1 MAVKTKPFKTHQDSG
16 GILSFLVDINLF
28 LEKIP
33 YTIAKFFDRI
43 NKSHDIP
50 QKGVDMICEWCAWR
64 VNTWVEACRQQVIK
78 ALYKQYGAA
87 TSMLDPME
95 ALYQAFTNPIKAL
108 GGVISVVKKILS
120 VLTGPLKIVYDFI
133 KQLIS
138 ELLRLANNLANIAAS
153 LPPPTPPDHDI
164 SYDKFKLKIKSI
176 GMADI
181 RTNPANLPSPEETFK
196 EPIVPFSKEYFDVLK
211 DETKKIYKKELP
223 FYTLPTTYTGRPIVN
238 LYHTYEL

>member
-33 YTIAKFFDRI
+33 YTITKFFDRTV
-43 NKSHDIP
+43 NKSQDIS

-64 VNTWVEACRQQVIK
+64 VNTWVESCRQQVIK

-87 TSMLDPME
+87 TSMLEPME
-95 ALYQAFTNPIKAL
+95 ALHDAFTNPIKAL
-108 GGVISVVKKILS
+108 GTVISIVKKILS
-120 VLTGPLKIVYDFI
+120 VLTGPLKIVYNFL
-133 KQLIS
+133 KQLVT
-138 ELLRLANNLANIAAS
+138 ELLRLAKNLANIAAV
-153 LPPPTPPDHDI
+153 LPPPTPPDYDI
-164 SYDKFKLKIKSI
+164 SYDKFKLNIKSI

-181 RTNPANLPSPEETFK
+181 KSNPANLPSPEETFK

-211 DETKKIYKKELP
+211 NEAKKPYREELP
-223 FYTLPTTYTGRPIVN
+223 FYTLPVTYTGSMIN